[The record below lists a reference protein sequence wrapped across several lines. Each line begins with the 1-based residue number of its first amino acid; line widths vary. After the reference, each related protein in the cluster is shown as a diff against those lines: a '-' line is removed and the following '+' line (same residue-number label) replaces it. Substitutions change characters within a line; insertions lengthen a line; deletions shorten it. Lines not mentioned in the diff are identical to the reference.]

1 MSQVIKTFL
10 GLYLIVF
17 MLVVSTGILTAY
29 MEVLNAQDLQA
40 RIIDE
45 LENSNYAASV
55 AKALYRDA
63 GRSGCGLTLTLYY
76 EDGGTAVIT
85 KSSLVPASIGD
96 VALARV
102 ELTFPFQV
110 AVLGIRQEHT
120 LTGYAR

>member
-1 MSQVIKTFL
+1 MSQVIKAFL
-10 GLYLIVF
+10 GVFLIVF
-17 MLVVSTGILTAY
+17 MMITSTGILAAY

-45 LENSNYAASV
+45 IENSNYAASV
-55 AKALYRDA
+55 IRAGYRDA
-63 GRSGCGLTLTLYY
+63 GKAGCGLSLTLYY
-76 EDGGTAVIT
+76 ESGVMTRFT
-85 KSSLVPASIGD
+85 NSSQVPASVGE
-96 VALARV
+96 VSMARV